1 MATISFASAGPS
13 RLANAVPR
21 LLSRA
26 VAFRSNMIAVRPIAQ
41 SSITVISAN
50 PAADME
56 SSTSVQS
63 SLRSLV
69 DSLVELFPPFLLA
82 VPKKKVSHSRKSMR
96 SAHKGLKNKTNITL
110 CPGCGAPKLSHNL
123 CPECFSQ
130 INRRWKQE
138 ARQVGSSTAEATS

>member
-13 RLANAVPR
+13 RLANAVPS

-26 VAFRSNMIAVRPIAQ
+26 VAFRSNGIADRLIAQ
-41 SSITVISAN
+41 SSITVISAS

-63 SLRSLV
+63 SLRFLV

-96 SAHKGLKNKTNITL
+96 SAHKGLKNKTSKYSL
-110 CPGCGAPKLSHNL
+110 VY
-123 CPECFSQ
+123 F
-130 INRRWKQE
+130 WKHMY
-138 ARQVGSSTAEATS
+138 